1 MTIIDRSPPGGLFFQ
16 KEHSRAGAGGVFTN
30 RPRAKKKAQGSI
42 YSKGVAAKWPPG
54 GPGGTFG
61 GALGVPWGAL
71 WGLEGAVVDPRGIH
85 GDHLLQTGGLAKS
98 MVLQYEWLHF
108 GCHRD
113 LGIIIREEVV
123 DQSWPPKTSRR
134 QRGHPGRGK
143 TAEGSPKRPKG
154 TPKETQGEHGTF

>member
-1 MTIIDRSPPGGLFFQ
+1 L
-16 KEHSRAGAGGVFTN
+16 GA
-30 RPRAKKKAQGSI
+30 
-42 YSKGVAAKWPPG
+42 
-54 GPGGTFG
+54 
-61 GALGVPWGAL
+61 PWGVL

-123 DQSWPPKTSRR
+123 DQSWLPKTSRR

-143 TAEGSPKRPKG
+143 TAEGSPKRPKETPKG
-154 TPKETQGEHGTF
+154 TPRRARHFLALLVSGPWAQWGAF